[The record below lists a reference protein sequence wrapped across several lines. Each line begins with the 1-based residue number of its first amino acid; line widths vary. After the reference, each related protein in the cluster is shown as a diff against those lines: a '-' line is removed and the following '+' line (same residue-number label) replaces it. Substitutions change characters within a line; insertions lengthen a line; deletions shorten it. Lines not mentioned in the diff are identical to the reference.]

1 MRSQYSGGCFSGRGL
16 VGGFFILVL
25 GTVFLLLNLGV
36 LFTPFVRIWWP
47 VLLII
52 LGTVKLL
59 HWLWWRRPERPY
71 RDFV

>member
-1 MRSQYSGGCFSGRGL
+1 MKSQNSGTGFGSRGL
-16 VGGFFILVL
+16 VGGFVILVV

-36 LFTPFVRIWWP
+36 LHTPFVRIGWP
-47 VLLII
+47 VLLIV

-59 HWLWWRRPERPY
+59 HWLWWRRPGRPY